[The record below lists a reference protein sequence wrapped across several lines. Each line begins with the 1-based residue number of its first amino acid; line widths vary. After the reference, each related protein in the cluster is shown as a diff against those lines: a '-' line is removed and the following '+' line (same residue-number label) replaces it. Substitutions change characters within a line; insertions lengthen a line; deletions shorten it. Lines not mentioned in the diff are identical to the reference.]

1 MQDSKNHLQRI
12 LMSQPVKAL
21 ALGAASAALIS
32 ALFAVLT
39 RHLQF

>member
-1 MQDSKNHLQRI
+1 MQESKSHLQRI
-12 LMSQPVKAL
+12 LMSQPMKAL

-39 RHLQF
+39 RSLQF

>member
-1 MQDSKNHLQRI
+1 MHESKSHLQRI

-39 RHLQF
+39 RTWQF